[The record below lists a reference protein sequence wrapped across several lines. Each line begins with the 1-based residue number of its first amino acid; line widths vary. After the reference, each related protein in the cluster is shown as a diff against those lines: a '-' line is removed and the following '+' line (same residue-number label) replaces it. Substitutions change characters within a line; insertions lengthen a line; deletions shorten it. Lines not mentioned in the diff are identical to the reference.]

1 MMAKGNGGSWY
12 ANGVPFVALLLFM
25 AACGGKSPSTV
36 NVRPVPV
43 NVKVERLDKDLFKA
57 VDDSTGNFNLELY
70 AKYGEFYKL
79 YVERVLQAAAYNDP
93 RLPMALNRFVHDP
106 DWSKVQ
112 LRADSV
118 LGDMAEQEAG
128 FNEAFGRLKAFFPD
142 SLVPRIIAYNS
153 GFNYGV
159 LPTDSV
165 LGFGVEWFVG
175 KNSPVVQYL
184 SPELFPQYRKER
196 MRPEMLVPSVVKG
209 WLQVHYTRDVQ
220 GEDLL
225 TNLVVIG
232 KVMALLDALLPETDA
247 TLKFAFTP
255 QQLKWCEDNEF
266 NIWREVVTKEM
277 LYSKDP
283 KVIDQFMNDG
293 PYTTGFPRESPGHI
307 GEWIGYR
314 MVESY
319 LRANPKDSFAQIFAM
334 RSPQSFLNTYKPK

>member
-1 MMAKGNGGSWY
+1 MVAKGNRGSLC
-12 ANGVPFVALLLFM
+12 ASSFLLAVVLLLL
-25 AACGGKSPSTV
+25 AGCGGKGPV
-36 NVRPVPV
+36 AVQVKPVPV
-43 NVKVERLDKDLFKA
+43 HIKIERLDKDLFQA
-57 VDDSTGNFNLELY
+57 VDDTAGNFNLELY
-70 AKYGEFYKL
+70 SKYGEFYKL
-79 YVERVLQAAAYNDP
+79 YVERVLQAAAFNDP

-118 LGDMAEQEAG
+118 LGDMAEQEDG

-142 SLVPRIIAYNS
+142 SLVPRIIAFNS

-175 KNSPVVQYL
+175 KDSPVVQYL
-184 SPELFPQYRKER
+184 SPEMFPQYKKER

-209 WLQVHYTRDVQ
+209 WLQVHYTRDVS

-255 QQLKWCEDNEF
+255 QQLMWCEDSEF
-266 NIWREVVTKEM
+266 NIWREVVAKEM

-293 PYTTGFPRESPGHI
+293 PYTSGFPRESPGHI

-314 MVESY
+314 MVDSY
-319 LRANPKDSFAQIFAM
+319 LRANPKVSFAQLFAM
-334 RSPQSFLNTYKPK
+334 HDPQAFLKTYKPK